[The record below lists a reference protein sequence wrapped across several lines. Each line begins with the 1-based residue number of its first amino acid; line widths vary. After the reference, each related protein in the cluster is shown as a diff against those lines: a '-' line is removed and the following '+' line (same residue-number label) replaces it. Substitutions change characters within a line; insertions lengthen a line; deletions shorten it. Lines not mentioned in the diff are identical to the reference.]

1 MLSCIE
7 ASPQPVFCPLFLGGA
22 MKEDGFLLGCCPGN
36 GQSPKCSTR
45 SRRAGA
51 VSRKKKYLAE
61 DRGTKTKTRRG
72 QMQKTG
78 EKNTE
83 IRDGGGR

>member
-1 MLSCIE
+1 
-7 ASPQPVFCPLFLGGA
+7 
-22 MKEDGFLLGCCPGN
+22 MKEDSFLLGCCQAI

-45 SRRAGA
+45 SREAGV

-61 DRGTKTKTRRG
+61 DQGDKYKNKKGTNAKKR
-72 QMQKTG
+72 

-83 IRDGGGR
+83 IRDGEGR